1 MNRLD
6 RANRRAA
13 WRLALASLA
22 MFAFGY
28 ALVPLYDAF
37 CEVTGLGGKIPG
49 QATLEGPLPGV
60 DTTRNVKVELVA
72 TLNGAMP
79 WEFKAL
85 QDRGPARDT

>member
-22 MFAFGY
+22 MFALGD

-37 CEVTGLGGKIPG
+37 CEVTGLGGKMRVVLRSRRR
-49 QATLEGPLPGV
+49 Q
-60 DTTRNVKVELVA
+60 
-72 TLNGAMP
+72 
-79 WEFKAL
+79 
-85 QDRGPARDT
+85 

>member
-13 WRLALASLA
+13 WRLAFASLA

-37 CEVTGLGGKIPG
+37 CEVTGLGRKIPG
-49 QATLEGPLPGV
+49 QAALEGPPTVTLPYTFFRAPEKDYAGS
-60 DTTRNVKVELVA
+60 
-72 TLNGAMP
+72 
-79 WEFKAL
+79 
-85 QDRGPARDT
+85 GP